1 MDLTTGNGLDMLDA
15 FHLGAFLL
23 LCVAVILSDLVVR
36 KVFNAAVVAALVVQG
51 GFLAVADAAG
61 RGLAAE
67 LEPAMTGLLVGFV
80 LMLPLYVFRAM
91 GAGDVKFFAVLGWW
105 LGPAALLPIFVVASV
120 MAGVHALASSAEGS
134 IWMVAVRDLGQRVVA
149 VLPVPTAW
157 RGGTGAGSSRQ
168 QRGIPYAAYMAVGAV
183 GMLVWQS

>member
-1 MDLTTGNGLDMLDA
+1 MFDA

-23 LCVAVILSDLVVR
+23 LCVAVFLSDLVVR
-36 KVFNAAVVAALVVQG
+36 KVFNAAVLVALVVQG
-51 GFLAVADAAG
+51 GFLACAQTTAS
-61 RGLAAE
+61 RLAIE
-67 LEPAMTGLLVGFV
+67 LEPAMTGLVVGFV

-105 LGPAALLPIFVVASV
+105 LGPAALLPVFVVASV
-120 MAGVHALASSAEGS
+120 MAGIHAVVLSAEGS
-134 IWMVAVRDLGQRVVA
+134 IWLVAARDLGQRVVA
-149 VLPVPTAW
+149 ALPVPSAW
-157 RGGTGAGSSRQ
+157 RGGPGAGSSGQ